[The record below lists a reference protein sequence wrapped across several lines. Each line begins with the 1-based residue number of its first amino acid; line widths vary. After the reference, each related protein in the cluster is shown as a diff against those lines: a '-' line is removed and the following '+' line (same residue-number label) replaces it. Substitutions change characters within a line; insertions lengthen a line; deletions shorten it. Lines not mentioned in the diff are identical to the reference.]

1 MNDSSY
7 AYIEAEE
14 KIYYQVDFYY
24 IDETGNTIP
33 ISEGQY
39 VEEGAD
45 AILPDAPAREGY
57 VFTGWDPEPAAVHED
72 LEVYAQYA
80 EEAGTIR
87 LTVNYVY
94 SDGTAAAQPW
104 VAEVQSGVTCGYTV
118 PSPEIPGF
126 EADRAV
132 VEFNGAYTENQTVT
146 VTYKGTTASYTV
158 EHYLLDVQGNMPG
171 KPEST
176 ETLTG
181 EVGLQTQAEAKT
193 FAGFTAREIVQPI
206 INADGSTVVQVRYE
220 RNSYTLTWDTGDGG
234 SYIAPSEVVY
244 GASIDRPSDPTRL
257 GYEFAGWENL
267 PDEMPANDLVVRAKW
282 NEARTASY
290 KVIYW
295 TEKLEEGDY
304 SVGKIEEGS
313 GSVGSV
319 IPTQEQ
325 KFEGFKLNSDK
336 SAGDV
341 TITAD
346 GMAVKNV
353 YYDRETY
360 TIKFYERQ
368 RWNKW
373 VENTSLRITA
383 RYGVDVSKQWEKA
396 CKDSGWGPNK
406 DDNVQYTL
414 IANMPA
420 GNLEMY
426 QKTSGN
432 VENITYYVEGL
443 NGEWD
448 VYAKFGAPQ
457 GVHLTEED
465 KMPITGFSFSE
476 WKQELDFTLP
486 WEPKDHDLWL
496 RYTRN
501 SYKIYFENCE
511 GISTANVKF
520 DAPISNGQPKN
531 TPKPPANI
539 DSDYTFDGWY
549 LDPGFETRVDWNE
562 KMPAENITIY
572 AKWKAPEYQVTFE
585 TNGGNS
591 IDPVTVV
598 KGETLDPLPTPE
610 KEGDTFLGWYTDSS
624 LTKQFIEESKI
635 VKDTVLYARWES
647 SDQFD
652 YEVRYVT
659 KDSNGTEKEIAER
672 DYGKAIRDQVA
683 NITAKPI
690 DGYYAKV
697 TALSVLITEQN
708 QVITFEYEPI
718 LTWEYTVH
726 YVLEGTDTPVADPVT
741 AMTSNQEVMVS
752 FKAIDGYTLKS
763 DPVQSATRDNPVIT
777 FEYAE
782 KTAVYHIQHW
792 FEGLNGEFGLHSITT
807 KTAAEGER
815 VEAKPFA
822 LEPVGYT
829 LNLEQDDTVPAGT
842 TDLEKVLTLKLYYT
856 RNSHKVTYRYEGEV
870 PEGAAELLPKA
881 ADHKYNSQV
890 TVADDVAING
900 YTFSGWTTDDTAVAG
915 GKFMMPDGNVEFVG
929 SFTKSVFKYSVEY
942 YYDGELDESETETA
956 EAVLGQVIQ
965 EYDDKTKEGYALDRT
980 EGIPLTVGTEE
991 DKNIIRVYYAKD
1003 DNGDE
1008 VPDKYQAKVTYKA
1021 VNGTVDKAGPEYVT
1035 IYVDGDPEKGYA
1047 EPGTEGAYGILAEE
1061 QVPTAEPAESFDPAT
1076 EAWTVNGDDTSKPTA
1091 GTRIY
1096 EDSRYVVA
1104 YGKDA
1109 YTYSVVKHYLDA
1121 NGNEVDGRTISATA
1135 LYGQNILEA
1144 SEVTVLQEEIYEGN
1158 AYELIRV
1165 EGADKLISS
1174 NVDENYV
1181 HIYYQQGAFTYSV
1194 VKHYLDANGNQVDA
1208 VTRSGTA
1215 LYGQNILEASE
1226 VTMLQEEIY
1235 EGNTYE
1241 LVRVEGADK
1250 LISSNVDENYVHI
1263 YYQQN
1268 LYGYE
1273 VVKHYENAD
1282 GAEIATESK
1291 TGTATI
1297 GTGILDA
1304 AEITVNTN
1312 ETYNGQN
1319 YVLVNTVG
1327 ADNKVTADAEQ
1338 NKVHIYYSLD
1348 EVGTDPID
1356 PNKPDQIPDKYQVV
1370 FTYVT
1375 ENPTYGTVNGTNSVT
1390 EVVTRPKNDDGSY
1403 DMDAEV
1409 YPSANV
1415 TADGLGRYY
1424 FDYWTDGIRNYA
1436 DTTEIH
1442 ATGFTDDTTF
1452 TAMFE
1457 YRGGNGGGG
1466 GGNGG
1471 GSGGGGGGHYTGG
1484 SEGGPGAATT
1494 ITPEEVPLAPLPEDV
1509 TISDELVPLAP
1520 LPKTGQTAKSAITMM
1535 FSGILLALTAMSR
1548 KRKEEDV

>member
-1 MNDSSY
+1 
-7 AYIEAEE
+7 
-14 KIYYQVDFYY
+14 
-24 IDETGNTIP
+24 
-33 ISEGQY
+33 
-39 VEEGAD
+39 
-45 AILPDAPAREGY
+45 
-57 VFTGWDPEPAAVHED
+57 
-72 LEVYAQYA
+72 
-80 EEAGTIR
+80 
-87 LTVNYVY
+87 
-94 SDGTAAAQPW
+94 
-104 VAEVQSGVTCGYTV
+104 
-118 PSPEIPGF
+118 
-126 EADRAV
+126 
-132 VEFNGAYTENQTVT
+132 
-146 VTYKGTTASYTV
+146 
-158 EHYLLDVQGNMPG
+158 
-171 KPEST
+171 
-176 ETLTG
+176 
-181 EVGLQTQAEAKT
+181 
-193 FAGFTAREIVQPI
+193 
-206 INADGSTVVQVRYE
+206 
-220 RNSYTLTWDTGDGG
+220 
-234 SYIAPSEVVY
+234 
-244 GASIDRPSDPTRL
+244 
-257 GYEFAGWENL
+257 
-267 PDEMPANDLVVRAKW
+267 MPANDLVVRAKW

-1121 NGNEVDGRTISATA
+1121 NGNEVDGRTISATG

-1144 SEVTVLQEEIYEGN
+1144 SGVTVLQEEIYEGN